1 MLPGGREGEIHCGT
15 KSRSFTFWNQEVKI
29 QNNKKKKVTRH
40 DSLVDSWIL
49 EKQKSSYQ
57 SATVENIQNVLENGS
72 DLLRAAQIDTCHV
85 PERPAHWDLH
95 VIWAG
100 GRTLDEMTGFLGW
113 LNPQTGCAKLSKQG
127 DPAMRPRNL
136 TDQVEELP
144 FSPWSYRA

>member
-57 SATVENIQNVLENGS
+57 SATVENIQMSLKTEATFS
-72 DLLRAAQIDTCHV
+72 
-85 PERPAHWDLH
+85 
-95 VIWAG
+95 
-100 GRTLDEMTGFLGW
+100 
-113 LNPQTGCAKLSKQG
+113 
-127 DPAMRPRNL
+127 
-136 TDQVEELP
+136 ELP
-144 FSPWSYRA
+144 RQTLVMFLKGQPTGTST